1 MPVTP
6 ATQPVPPVV
15 IVPGLG
21 GSRIYWR
28 YCLPGVN
35 PGPLDT
41 CYKCSNSTC
50 PGTCATRADGS
61 VDTSAYGWDL
71 AWFRSSFLTA
81 PGCFLDKFKVAWD
94 ADQEAWVDVPNV
106 ETTAWRASNYD
117 SEGRF
122 SPTEDFGGLTGVAS
136 ISDLPT
142 SALKGID
149 ALPKA
154 LAQARGYVARE
165 SVFGAPYDFRKIFG
179 RAYWALYQK
188 MLQDLIEHAVRR
200 NGGRPALLFSHS
212 LGCTVVKRF
221 LHGMPAAWRD
231 AHVGVW
237 VPVNGALGGAPKAAR
252 GFVSGDSF
260 DTAAIRCSKNCDKD
274 YLDLVPG
281 SGSTALLPRADVFAS
296 LADVVVPAPGGGSG
310 GSGSGSGTYSTY
322 STYSTSVH
330 DTVALLLTLGQQG
343 TASVFVQESLE
354 WEAAQLLPPGV
365 AVRALVSFNSVTEHT
380 TKTQTA
386 EVVGAG
392 TEVAFVYAALDS
404 SPPLQ
409 KIMESVYHEQLFGG
423 AAGGG
428 AAEGVEATPLQ
439 HSIRGGLQLAA
450 MRGDGTVP
458 FMSLHAPKLWLAQG
472 LLPNS
477 KPTQFRIL
485 GNYSHIAAVNSAECV
500 AEVLLA
506 LDELLGGGGG
516 GRCAPQAQ
524 FLASGAPNPSAGCIF
539 SGSSKAGGGQ
549 QNGAK
554 EGVCQ
559 ALCQTTAP
567 GQDPFW
573 VDVDPDAD
581 FAYTNACEAQNT
593 NPLTTWSC
601 YGTQPAQLQACSND
615 NECRFSFGG
624 CRGDAGRGV
633 NSERCKM
640 MVGSGSQMCTCD
652 NPDPKAPQCTSDQ
665 DCGFAVGAS
674 YSRNQDKGSHN
685 CYIIGTGSY
694 CATPSKQC
702 TSNAQC
708 HNSASGAYS
717 DTGAS
722 YKCSFSVFGAK
733 CDRALPANVVDYKE
747 GAAHNYPG
755 YPGARACVPDQ
766 DCGGAC
772 GKCAQGFACL
782 NRTCHEIEQAGF

>member
-1 MPVTP
+1 MPITP
-6 ATQPVPPVV
+6 AAQVSPVV

-41 CYKCSNSTC
+41 CYKCSNNTC
-50 PGTCATRADGS
+50 PNTCATRPDGS
-61 VDTSAYGWDL
+61 VDTGAYGWDL

-94 ADQEAWVDVPNV
+94 PDQAAWVDAQDV
-106 ETTAWRASNYD
+106 ETSAWRTSNYD
-117 SEGRF
+117 ATGRF
-122 SPTEDFGGLTGVAS
+122 QPTPDFGGLVGVSS

-154 LAQARGYVARE
+154 LAQARGYVAQQ

-179 RAYWALYQK
+179 RAYWALYTN
-188 MLQDLIEHAVRR
+188 MLQDLIEHAVQL

-212 LGCTVVKRF
+212 LGCTVVQRF
-221 LHGMPAAWRD
+221 LHSMSAGWKD
-231 AHVGVW
+231 AHIGVW
-237 VPVNGALGGAPKAAR
+237 MPVNGALGGAPKAAR

-281 SGSTALLPRADVFAS
+281 SGSTALLPRQDVFAS
-296 LADVVVPAPGGGSG
+296 LVDVVVVPPAENNDNKDDNKNDNKND
-310 GSGSGSGTYSTY
+310 TY
-322 STYSTSVH
+322 YSTSVP
-330 DTVALLLTLGQQG
+330 DTVALLLALGQAG
-343 TASVFVQESLE
+343 TASVFVQEQHA
-354 WEAAQLLPPGV
+354 WEVAQLLPPGV
-365 AVRALVSFNSVTEHT
+365 PVRALVSFYSVTEHT

-392 TEVAFVYAALDS
+392 TEVAFVYQALDS

-409 KIMESVYHEQLFGG
+409 KIMESVYHEQLFGL
-423 AAGGG
+423 
-428 AAEGVEATPLQ
+428 EGVGEGASLATPLQ
-439 HSIRGGLQLAA
+439 HSIRGGMQLSA

-472 LLPNS
+472 LLPNP

-485 GNYSHIAAVNSAECV
+485 GNFSHIAAVNSAECV

-506 LDELLGGGGG
+506 LDALAGGEPSGT
-516 GRCAPQAQ
+516 CAPQPQ

-539 SGSSKAGGGQ
+539 ASPKAGGGQ
-549 QNGAK
+549 QNGARD
-554 EGVCQ
+554 GVCQ
-559 ALCQTTAP
+559 ALCQTSAP

-581 FAYTNACEAQNT
+581 FAYTNACEAKNT

-601 YGTQPAQLQACSND
+601 YGTKAPQMHACSSD

-624 CRGDAGRGV
+624 CRGDASKGV

-652 NPDPKAPQCTSDQ
+652 NPDPKAPQCTLDQ
-665 DCGFAVGAS
+665 DCGFALGSS
-674 YSRNQDKGSHN
+674 YSKNQDKGSHN

-708 HNSASGAYS
+708 HNSAGGAYS

-722 YKCSFSVFGAK
+722 YKCSFGVFGAK
-733 CDRALPANVVDYKE
+733 CDRALPANVVDYTE
-747 GAAHNYPG
+747 GASHNYPG

-772 GKCAQGFACL
+772 GKCPQGYACL
-782 NRTCHEIEQAGF
+782 NRTCHELEKAGFS